1 MTCLCTMH
9 KFHFYFQ
16 HACNCSCLAVNS
28 PSIRA
33 QGNILVISPSKQIHF
48 YIFHLLKCVAVEKT
62 EGDTGFMK
70 PICCTQARKIL
81 VFFLFVCLF
90 FSRCTSLIPPLATIR
105 YFAIAFKLVWLH
117 WILRRKISKT
127 SCKASHSSHALQS
140 FITTRNQKQT
150 TGQITKKPPHK

>member
-1 MTCLCTMH
+1 MTYLCTMH

-48 YIFHLLKCVAVEKT
+48 YIFHLLKCLAIEKT

-81 VFFLFVCLF
+81 VVFFFVCLF
-90 FSRCTSLIPPLATIR
+90 VLLSMYFTDTTTSYHSLFCNHLQISLVTLNFKKKNFKNLMQSEPFQSC
-105 YFAIAFKLVWLH
+105 FAILY
-117 WILRRKISKT
+117 
-127 SCKASHSSHALQS
+127 
-140 FITTRNQKQT
+140 NN
-150 TGQITKKPPHK
+150 KKPETNHWTNNKETTT